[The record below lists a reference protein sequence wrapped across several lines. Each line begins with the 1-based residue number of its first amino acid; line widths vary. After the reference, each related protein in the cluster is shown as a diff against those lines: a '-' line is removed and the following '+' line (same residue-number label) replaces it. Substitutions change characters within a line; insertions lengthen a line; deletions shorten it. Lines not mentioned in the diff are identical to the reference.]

1 MVELAGHE
9 EFSKLESCLQ
19 SSVEETLQNISGQW
33 SENEL
38 YSIRNRLLQMTDN
51 VLHKLRLGV
60 DCSGLSDHI
69 VNKNGELIL
78 YSGDSYNKLHEEE
91 IANLE
96 QKASDLAKQLE
107 ECRRVVPQQ
116 IMEKLQEHLENVR
129 PNAELTDDGGRE
141 NNAKVSVS
149 ATNPEDLKDKLS
161 TTSQKMPEIRARIE
175 EAVAR
180 TERVIRAIEYD
191 ASKSGEESNLEQLL
205 QEETDSK
212 DRISPALKE
221 AEISGHVSVRK
232 KWAKLMSFSSPIKF
246 SLKDAR

>member
-1 MVELAGHE
+1 M
-9 EFSKLESCLQ
+9 CDDQ
-19 SSVEETLQNISGQW
+19 
-33 SENEL
+33 
-38 YSIRNRLLQMTDN
+38 
-51 VLHKLRLGV
+51 
-60 DCSGLSDHI
+60 
-69 VNKNGELIL
+69 
-78 YSGDSYNKLHEEE
+78 
-91 IANLE
+91 
-96 QKASDLAKQLE
+96 ASDLAKQLE

-191 ASKSGEESNLEQLL
+191 ASKSGEESNLER
-205 QEETDSK
+205 DW
-212 DRISPALKE
+212 
-221 AEISGHVSVRK
+221 
-232 KWAKLMSFSSPIKF
+232 WAWAFVDYFNCMAGLGAKI
-246 SLKDAR
+246 AAGTG